1 MQNIQ
6 TLNTVDAIWTIIQSQ
21 SKAVRKALAKRLN
34 EAEAKEVQEKRMRTY
49 AASLSQEQ
57 REKAYS
63 VAKSV
68 SLALKDAK
76 ATKRENHKL
85 PDAHDLF
92 KIMDE
97 EDA

>member
-1 MQNIQ
+1 
-6 TLNTVDAIWTIIQSQ
+6 
-21 SKAVRKALAKRLN
+21 
-34 EAEAKEVQEKRMRTY
+34 MRAY

-68 SLALKDAK
+68 SLAFKDVKAAK
-76 ATKRENHKL
+76 CENHKL